1 MNPIILTDEKLLT
14 EINDVGKEFRLPGT
28 AVSYEIISNGIIN
41 STYKVNYI
49 YDKIKKSYIFQKI
62 NIFVFKNPDKIMHN
76 IDLVT
81 SHIRAKK
88 SDKVTLHFHHTND
101 GKNYVVDNGNFW
113 RVMNYV
119 DSITYNICEDFEI
132 IRKAGEAFGEF
143 QMQLSDFDGSVL
155 YETIPD
161 FHNTVKRLDTLF
173 LHIQSDEYSRI
184 ASAFEEIE
192 YIKSI
197 REKASELSDKY
208 NNGFFPVRVT
218 HNDTKLN
225 NVLFN
230 KDTKE
235 PMLVIDLDTVMPGM
249 AMYDFADAV
258 RFICNTSEE
267 DEKDLNKVR
276 FDKDKFKAFSEGFLS
291 KVKKHWSKEEI
302 DSLVLAAFSITIELA
317 SRFLDDYLTGDKY
330 FKTSYEGHNLV
341 RARCQLKLAQ
351 SIMEQYE
358 ELNETILNIL

>member
-161 FHNTVKRLDTLF
+161 FHNT
-173 LHIQSDEYSRI
+173 
-184 ASAFEEIE
+184 
-192 YIKSI
+192 
-197 REKASELSDKY
+197 EK
-208 NNGFFPVRVT
+208 T
-218 HNDTKLN
+218 
-225 NVLFN
+225 
-230 KDTKE
+230 
-235 PMLVIDLDTVMPGM
+235 
-249 AMYDFADAV
+249 
-258 RFICNTSEE
+258 
-267 DEKDLNKVR
+267 
-276 FDKDKFKAFSEGFLS
+276 
-291 KVKKHWSKEEI
+291 
-302 DSLVLAAFSITIELA
+302 
-317 SRFLDDYLTGDKY
+317 
-330 FKTSYEGHNLV
+330 
-341 RARCQLKLAQ
+341 
-351 SIMEQYE
+351 
-358 ELNETILNIL
+358 